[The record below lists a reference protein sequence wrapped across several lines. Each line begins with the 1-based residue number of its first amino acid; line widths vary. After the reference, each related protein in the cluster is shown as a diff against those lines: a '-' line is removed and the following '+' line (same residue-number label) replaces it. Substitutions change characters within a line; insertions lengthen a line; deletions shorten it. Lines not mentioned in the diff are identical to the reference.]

1 MSEHKP
7 NSVPS
12 PWAGRILIAFFVL
25 CAFFL
30 GMDFVGERVVHHPL
44 EEWPILYPV
53 FGFVGISLL
62 ILIAKGLRR
71 LVMRSEDYY
80 GDE

>member
-30 GMDFVGERVVHHPL
+30 GMDFVGERVAHHPL
-44 EEWPILYPV
+44 EEWKAIYPV
-53 FGFVGISLL
+53 FGFVGIALL
-62 ILIAKGLRR
+62 IVIAKGLRR

-80 GDE
+80 EDE